1 MKLLP
6 SARMLPGCKQLAA
19 KGTSKGHLMPLAG
32 GRLLEMWHAGHPFMC
47 FLRMLLIAGWRLLE
61 ADSES

>member
-47 FLRMLLIAGWRLLE
+47 FLQMLLIAG
-61 ADSES
+61 